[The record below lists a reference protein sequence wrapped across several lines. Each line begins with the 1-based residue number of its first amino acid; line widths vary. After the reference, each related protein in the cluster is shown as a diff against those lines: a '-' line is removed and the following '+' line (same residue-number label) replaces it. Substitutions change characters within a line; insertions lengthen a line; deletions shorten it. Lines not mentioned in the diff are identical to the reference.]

1 MRFPELGIY
10 LLPGHTDAPA
20 DILDEAR
27 AAEALGLGS
36 AWVSERFDVK
46 EVGALCGA
54 ALAVT
59 REIWIGTGV
68 TNVNTRH
75 PLVLASLATTL
86 SRLSHGRFALGIGR
100 GIGVRSGM
108 MGLPPVKN
116 ADLVAFAGLMRKLWR
131 GEPVMGHDSAL
142 GKFPFLHQASW
153 LEEPIP
159 LLMTA
164 FGERALAFAGS
175 VFDGVILHTFMS
187 DEAVARAV
195 GLVRRG
201 AEEAGRDP
209 ASVMVWSVLAVA
221 CDAGE
226 ERLLRLLTARMA
238 TYLQIPGYGE
248 LLFRIN
254 GWDAQ
259 GLADFRSHGVVKA
272 MRGAIDAVASLDQ
285 LREIRALM
293 PATWLPA
300 AIGSP
305 EACARRIA
313 DQLAA
318 GADGVILHASLPHE
332 AAPAVEAY
340 AKIRNGDRLRGRTGR
355 PAAALSAP

>member
-20 DILDEAR
+20 DLLNEVR
-27 AAEALGLGS
+27 EAEALGLGS

-54 ALAVT
+54 AAAVT

-86 SRLSHGRFALGIGR
+86 SRLSHGRFALGVGR
-100 GIGVRSGM
+100 GIGVRSRM
-108 MGLPPVKN
+108 MGLPPVRN
-116 ADLVAFAGLMRKLWR
+116 AELKAFAELMRALWR
-131 GEPVMGHDSAL
+131 GDRVMGHDSAL
-142 GKFPFLHQASW
+142 GRFPFLHLASW
-153 LEEPIP
+153 MSESIP

-164 FGERALAFAGS
+164 FGERSLEFAGS

-187 DEAVARAV
+187 DAAVKRAV

-201 AEEAGRDP
+201 AEKAGRDP
-209 ASVMVWSVLAVA
+209 ASVQVWSVLAVA
-221 CDAGE
+221 CDAPE
-226 ERLLRLLTARMA
+226 ERALKLLIARMA

-248 LLFRIN
+248 LLFKIN
-254 GWDAQ
+254 GWDPP
-259 GLADFRSHGVVKA
+259 GLATFRSHEVVRS
-272 MRGAIDAVASLDQ
+272 MRGAIDAVATVDQ
-285 LREIRALM
+285 LREIRELLARE
-293 PATWLPA
+293 WLPA
-300 AIGSP
+300 AAGTP
-305 EACARRIA
+305 AECARRIV
-313 DQLAA
+313 DQFDA

-340 AKIRNGDRLRGRTGR
+340 GGLRPRNRFQGRSGR
-355 PAAALSAP
+355 PAC